1 MISDELL
8 AVAASELSAAMAE
21 SVSPSDHTFSPVFA
35 RKMKLLSRRAAHPAR
50 QQVLRYAAAI
60 LIAAITAF
68 GGLYLLSPTVRAA
81 VNSWVRTTFGSYIQ
95 YYSENTTPPK
105 LEYDYFLP
113 EEFDG
118 YTLVKTVAHETDSS
132 HIYCNGSGQMLT
144 FSYLLGTNNAA
155 LFLMDIENHTFFSG
169 AVGSASTDIYIASN
183 DDEANI
189 IVWYDPEDNA
199 LFCISAFASK
209 DELITFA
216 EKMQKTEKISN

>member
-1 MISDELL
+1 MISDGI
-8 AVAASELSAAMAE
+8 LSAAAGEVAADMAA
-21 SVSPSDHTFSPVFA
+21 SCSDCGHVFSRGFE
-35 RKMKLLSRRAAHPAR
+35 RKMEHLIRRAAHPVR
-50 QQVLRYAAAI
+50 HRVLRYAAAI
-60 LIAAITAF
+60 VLAAITAF
-68 GGLYLLSPTVRAA
+68 GSLYLLSPTVRA
-81 VNSWVRTTFGSYIQ
+81 VVKSWIKTTYGSYIQ
-95 YYSENTTPPK
+95 YYSENTTPPE

-144 FSYLLGTNNAA
+144 FSYLRGTNNAA
-155 LFLMDIENHTFFSG
+155 LFLMDIENHTCYSG
-169 AVGSASTDIYIASN
+169 AVGSASADIYIASN

-216 EKMQKTEKISN
+216 KKMQKTEKISN

>member
-1 MISDELL
+1 MISDQMLSAAAAEVSD
-8 AVAASELSAAMAE
+8 AVAASISEREHSFSAEFELRMAKLRRSAAHPVRRQVMQYSAAMML
-21 SVSPSDHTFSPVFA
+21 V
-35 RKMKLLSRRAAHPAR
+35 
-50 QQVLRYAAAI
+50 
-60 LIAAITAF
+60 AITVF
-68 GGLYLLSPTVRAA
+68 GSLYLLSPSARAA

-95 YYSENTTPPK
+95 YYSENTTPPE

-155 LFLMDIENHTFFSG
+155 LFLMDIENHTCYIG
-169 AVGSASTDIYIASN
+169 AVGSASADIYIASN